1 MGRYYFTMD
10 HYFTLSMY
18 VREQFLLLQRL
29 RLEVKLDFFRVN
41 GIILVVKLTFFLIFK
56 KYFFGF
62 IAFGG
67 TELFFVFVPFFQIHS
82 GVITKF
88 CMHSLQNLVTKS
100 CLKAIHNS
108 VPLDG
113 RFIRR

>member
-10 HYFTLSMY
+10 YYFTLFMY

-67 TELFFVFVPFFQIHS
+67 TELFFCVCSFFSNSLRRDYKILYAF
-82 GVITKF
+82 TAKF
-88 CMHSLQNLVTKS
+88 S
-100 CLKAIHNS
+100 
-108 VPLDG
+108 D
-113 RFIRR
+113 